1 MDTIMT
7 LCTCIETEKTILLS
21 RRSPL
26 KGELLSFVRGLT
38 KGNLS
43 LKLSTVALSDAGR
56 YRCSIHTDKLQKS
69 CYVNLTVGESNVIG
83 SHDPVNATVGD
94 DAILPCHLKPP
105 FDVRTLTVEWT
116 RDGQSVHIWRHEK
129 EYLNDQ
135 DKNFRGRTSLFHEEM
150 IRGNISL
157 KLTNVTE
164 LDAGSYS
171 CNVPKLESQV
181 RKGFINLTV
190 EPVGQKNDKGSQ
202 TNKNSGGTGFST
214 GDIIG
219 IALGVITVIAIVVV
233 LAVLKK
239 LGKIRQEREY
249 PPAQRDNDAV
259 TIPMLNINTTTDCS
273 RPNTTGHNGQNREG
287 SQEDNAEDNNE
298 DSAEDNAED
307 NNEDSAEE
315 NAEDNNE
322 DSAEH

>member
-69 CYVNLTVGESNVIG
+69 CYVNLTVGESKVIG
-83 SHDPVNATVGD
+83 SHDPVTVRVGYD
-94 DAILPCHLKPP
+94 VILPCHLEPP
-105 FDVRTLTVEWT
+105 FDVRTLTVKWT
-116 RDGQSVHIWRHEK
+116 RNKTVVHVSRHGK
-129 EYLNDQ
+129 DYLNDQ
-135 DKNFRGRTSLFHEEM
+135 DENFRNRTSLFHEEM
-150 IRGNISL
+150 TNGNISL
-157 KLTNVTE
+157 KLTKVTE
-164 LDAGSYS
+164 LDAGSYT
-171 CNVPKLESQV
+171 CNVPCLQSQV
-181 RKGFINLTV
+181 RRGFINLTI
-190 EPVGQKNDKGSQ
+190 EPADQ
-202 TNKNSGGTGFST
+202 TETKQSGGTDFST
-214 GDIIG
+214 GAIIG
-219 IALGVITVIAIVVV
+219 IVFSVITVTAIVA
-233 LAVLKK
+233 LAVLMNCIKST
-239 LGKIRQEREY
+239 GQEREY

>member
-1 MDTIMT
+1 
-7 LCTCIETEKTILLS
+7 LLS
-21 RRSPL
+21 YFNFYY
-26 KGELLSFVRGLT
+26 GLSFSDVTGSVYMMLV
-38 KGNLS
+38 
-43 LKLSTVALSDAGR
+43 ST
-56 YRCSIHTDKLQKS
+56 
-69 CYVNLTVGESNVIG
+69 GESNVIG

-190 EPVGQKNDKGSQ
+190 GEYNKPVTVTVGDDVILPCHLGPPFNVRTLTVEWTRDGQYVHVWRHGKDYLTDQDENFRGRTSLFHEEMIRGNISLKLTSVTELDAGSYTCIVPKLQSQVKKNFIILTVGEILSHILILFFCV
-202 TNKNSGGTGFST
+202 FST
-214 GDIIG
+214 QN
-219 IALGVITVIAIVVV
+219 
-233 LAVLKK
+233 
-239 LGKIRQEREY
+239 QEK
-249 PPAQRDNDAV
+249 
-259 TIPMLNINTTTDCS
+259 
-273 RPNTTGHNGQNREG
+273 
-287 SQEDNAEDNNE
+287 
-298 DSAEDNAED
+298 
-307 NNEDSAEE
+307 
-315 NAEDNNE
+315 
-322 DSAEH
+322 

>member
-69 CYVNLTVGESNVIG
+69 CYVNLTVGESKVIG
-83 SHDPVNATVGD
+83 SHDPVTVRVGYD
-94 DAILPCHLKPP
+94 VILPCHLEPP
-105 FDVRTLTVEWT
+105 FDVRTLTVKWT
-116 RDGQSVHIWRHEK
+116 RNKTVVHVSRHGK
-129 EYLNDQ
+129 DYLNDQ
-135 DKNFRGRTSLFHEEM
+135 DENFRNRTSLFHEEM
-150 IRGNISL
+150 TNGNISL
-157 KLTNVTE
+157 KLTKVTE
-164 LDAGSYS
+164 LDAGSYT
-171 CNVPKLESQV
+171 CNVPCLQSQV
-181 RKGFINLTV
+181 RRGFINLTI
-190 EPVGQKNDKGSQ
+190 EPADQ
-202 TNKNSGGTGFST
+202 TETK
-214 GDIIG
+214 
-219 IALGVITVIAIVVV
+219 
-233 LAVLKK
+233 
-239 LGKIRQEREY
+239 Q
-249 PPAQRDNDAV
+249 
-259 TIPMLNINTTTDCS
+259 TTDCA

>member
-1 MDTIMT
+1 MSSLRSTVSVLHPEIMMEFF
-7 LCTCIETEKTILLS
+7 IVVLLS
-21 RRSPL
+21 
-26 KGELLSFVRGLT
+26 
-38 KGNLS
+38 S
-43 LKLSTVALSDAGR
+43 LPAVGVT
-56 YRCSIHTDKLQKS
+56 
-69 CYVNLTVGESNVIG
+69 GESNVIG

-239 LGKIRQEREY
+239 LGKITGQEREY